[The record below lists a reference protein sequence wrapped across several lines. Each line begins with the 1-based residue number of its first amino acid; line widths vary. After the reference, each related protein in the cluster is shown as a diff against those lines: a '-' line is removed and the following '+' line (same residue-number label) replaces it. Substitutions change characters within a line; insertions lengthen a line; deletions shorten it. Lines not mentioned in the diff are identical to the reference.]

1 MSTAHEIRAKL
12 DEALPHLNAVARVLY
27 ETWAESALL
36 HLDGRE
42 VCARRARK
50 LRKRGDLVRW
60 THNTAKGKGR
70 FLWLKRLKFVAANA
84 ELRRDP

>member
-1 MSTAHEIRAKL
+1 MSTAHEIQATL
-12 DEALPHLNAVARVLY
+12 DAALPHLNAAQKILA
-27 ETWAESALL
+27 ETWTESALL

-60 THNTAKGKGR
+60 TRNTETGKGR
-70 FLWLKRLKFVAANA
+70 FLWLKRIHVVVANK
-84 ELRRDP
+84 